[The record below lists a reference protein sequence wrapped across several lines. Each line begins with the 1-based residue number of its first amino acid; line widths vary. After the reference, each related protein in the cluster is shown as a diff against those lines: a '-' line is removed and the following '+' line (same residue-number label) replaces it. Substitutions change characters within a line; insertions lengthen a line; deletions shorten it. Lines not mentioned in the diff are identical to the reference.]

1 MDPTEPKLKKDTVKT
16 SREREVGGK
25 RTEKL
30 TLETERRKQ
39 THEWVLITSGIIP
52 ILNFRKIKQTVQF

>member
-16 SREREVGGK
+16 SREEREVGGK

-30 TLETERRKQ
+30 TSENNSSDYSMFE
-39 THEWVLITSGIIP
+39 G
-52 ILNFRKIKQTVQF
+52 